1 MSDNFDFK
9 KIEEEVMDFW
19 EKNKVFEQSLERR
32 KKSKSFIFF
41 EGPPTA
47 NAKPAIHH
55 LIGRVFK
62 DVFCRYKTMRGFYVE
77 RKSGWDTHGLPVE
90 IEVEKSLSLKSK
102 KEIEEYGIAKFNRQA
117 KESVWKYKEEWERF
131 TKRIGFWLD
140 LKNPYITYD
149 PKYIETLW
157 WILKKVWDKKMLF
170 KGHKVVP
177 FCTRCGTPLS
187 SHEVAQGYRTITDK
201 SVIVKFKIKPACR
214 TGRSSKL
221 KISEPITYNLE
232 PRTYLLA
239 WTTTPWTLAGN
250 VALAV
255 NKSISYSAVLID
267 GVDELLIVATDL
279 VEKVFAGH
287 AVKTLS
293 IFKGDRLLGLEY
305 ESLFDIPKLKSEKSY
320 KIYPADFVTTTDGT
334 GIVHTA
340 VMYGEDD
347 YKLGKEVGL
356 PTNHTVDEQ
365 GKFVGVSKELD
376 GKYVKDKTTED
387 LILKELEAK
396 NLVFKTENF
405 EHDYPFCW
413 RCGTPLLYYATDS
426 WFIGMSKLEKKLT
439 SNNKKVNWHPGH
451 LKEGRFG
458 EWLRGVKDWAISRER
473 YWGTPLPIWFC
484 YDQNQIGKVQS
495 SKFKV
500 KSQGGCGNILV
511 VGSFEDLE
519 KHRWRKKNNY
529 FLMRHGFSTK
539 NADKIINTRLE
550 NDKYPLTDEGR
561 KDTERE
567 AKKLKKAKIDF
578 IYSSY
583 FLRAKETAEIINKA
597 TDAKIYFDERLKE
610 INHGTVCEGKSESF
624 CLAQRPRP
632 VTGFDYKFGDGE
644 SWNEVRRRMLDFIA
658 EVDKKHEGKNIL
670 IVSHGDPLAML
681 NGSLFGWSD
690 EKLLKVVNGEQ
701 RDLYPKKGKFYKAE
715 FKNLPW
721 DENGYINPHRPYIDE
736 IFLSCPKCKSKM
748 QRVKEVADVWF
759 DSGAMPYAQWHYPFE
774 NKSVFKKNF
783 PADFIA
789 EGIDQTRGWFYTLLA
804 VSTLLDKGPAYKNVL
819 SYSHVL
825 DEKGQKMSKSK
836 GNVVDPWM
844 VMDKFGV
851 DAVRWYFY
859 SVNNPG
865 ESNLFSLDE
874 VALRLR
880 GFVMTLWNSFRF
892 FELYNLDNKDFP
904 VNFHKNQPKSLLDQW
919 ILSRLNQ
926 TVETATLAMESYDP
940 TTATRSIESFV
951 VEDFSK
957 WWLRRSRSKFQKPE
971 SEESLKESLS
981 LLRFLLLEMSKLI
994 APFTPFVA
1002 EYLHKELHRGSKAGT
1017 DSVHLHDWPKS
1028 NKKLINPDLEK
1039 EMDKVRQAVTA
1050 GLALRKEAKIKV
1062 RQPLQQLS
1070 SSVVAGLKLEY
1081 INLIK
1086 DEVNVK
1092 EVVTGPDKL
1101 DLNLDDALIY
1111 EGWARELI
1119 RQIQDMRKEAGY
1131 AFNDKVLARWHTE
1144 DRELKSAVE
1153 RWGDFIKNNALLK
1166 GFSPGQHDESK
1177 HFDIQKEF
1185 ELAPQKKIW
1194 LGVRR

>member
-1 MSDNFDFK
+1 
-9 KIEEEVMDFW
+9 
-19 EKNKVFEQSLERR
+19 RR
-32 KKSKSFIFF
+32 KKSKPFIFF

-90 IEVEKSLSLKSK
+90 IEVEKSLGLKSK
-102 KEIEEYGIAKFNRQA
+102 KEIEEYGIAKFNKQA

-187 SHEVAQGYRTITDK
+187 SHEVAQGYKTVIEG
-201 SVIVKFKIKPACR
+201 SVIVKFKLTTFASASFLR
-214 TGRSSKL
+214 GTSR
-221 KISEPITYNLE
+221 
-232 PRTYLLA
+232 PRTAKEALA
-239 WTTTPWTLAGN
+239 PVEQIYILSWTTTPWTLPGN
-250 VALAV
+250 VALTV
-255 NKSISYSAVLID
+255 GEKMDYVLI
-267 GVDELLIVATDL
+267 EKNNENYIVAKDR
-279 VEKVFAGH
+279 
-287 AVKTLS
+287 LS
-293 IFKGDRLLGLEY
+293 AIFEDYEIKEEFKGKDLLGLEY
-305 ESLFDIPKLKSEKSY
+305 EPLFEIPKLKSEKSY

-356 PTNHTVDEQ
+356 PTHHTVDEQ
-365 GKFVGVSKELD
+365 GKFVGVGKEFD
-376 GKYVKDKTTED
+376 GKYVKDKATED
-387 LILKELEAK
+387 LILKELGAK

-439 SNNKKVNWHPGH
+439 GNNKKINWYPGH

-473 YWGTPLPIWFC
+473 YWGTPLPIWEC
-484 YDQNQIGKVQS
+484 S
-495 SKFKV
+495 
-500 KSQGGCGNILV
+500 GGHQQV
-511 VGSFEDLE
+511 TGSFEDLE
-519 KHRWRKKNNY
+519 KHRFRKKNSY
-529 FLMRHGFSTK
+529 YLMRHGFSVK
-539 NADKIINTRLE
+539 NADKIINTRPE
-550 NDKYPLTDEGR
+550 NDKYPLTDGGR
-561 KDTERE
+561 KDTEQE

-578 IYSSY
+578 IYSSH
-583 FLRAKETAEIINKA
+583 FLRAKETAEIVSRA
-597 TDAKIYFDERLKE
+597 TGAKIYFDERLRE
-610 INHGTVCEGKSESF
+610 ISHGTVCEGQSESF
-624 CLAQRPRP
+624 CLAQHPRP
-632 VTGFDYKFGDGE
+632 VASLEYKFGDGE

-658 EVDKKHEGKNIL
+658 EVDKKYEGKNIL
-670 IVSHGDPLAML
+670 IVSHGDPLAVL
-681 NGSLFGWSD
+681 SGSLFSWSE
-690 EKLLKVVNGEQ
+690 EKLLKAINGEQ

-721 DENGYINPHRPYIDE
+721 DENGYVNPHRPYIDDV
-736 IFLSCPKCKSKM
+736 FLSCPKCKGKM

-783 PADFIA
+783 PADFIT

-804 VSTLLDKGPAYKNVL
+804 ISTLLGKGPAYKNVL

-844 VMDKFGV
+844 VMEKFGV

-865 ESNLFSLDE
+865 EPKLFSLDE

-904 VNFHKNQPKSLLDQW
+904 VNFHKNQPKSSLDQW

-926 TVETATLAMESYDP
+926 TIETATLAMESYDP

-971 SEESLKESLS
+971 SEGSLKESLA
-981 LLRFLLLEMSKLI
+981 LLRFLLLEISKLI
-994 APFTPFVA
+994 APFTPFIA

-1017 DSVHLHDWPKS
+1017 DSVHLHDWLKAD
-1028 NKKLINPDLEK
+1028 KKLINPDLEK
-1039 EMDKVRQAVTA
+1039 EMDKIRQAVTV

-1062 RQPLQQLS
+1062 RQPLKQLS
-1070 SSVVAGLKLEY
+1070 SSIVAGLKLEY

-1092 EVVTGPDKL
+1092 DVVVGPDKL

-1144 DRELKSAVE
+1144 NQELGSAVE
-1153 RWGDFIKNNALLK
+1153 RWQDFIKNNALLK
-1166 GFSPGQHDESK
+1166 EFSLGQHDENK

-1185 ELAPQKKIW
+1185 ELGPQKKIW
-1194 LGVRR
+1194 LGIRK